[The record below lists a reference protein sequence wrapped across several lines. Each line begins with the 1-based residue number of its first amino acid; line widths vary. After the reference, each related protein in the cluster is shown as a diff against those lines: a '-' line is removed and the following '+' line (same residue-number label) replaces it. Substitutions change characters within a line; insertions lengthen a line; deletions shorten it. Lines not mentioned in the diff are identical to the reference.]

1 MLFHVTMTV
10 RLPPDLDA
18 QVAARLNE
26 AEHEYAASLQRSGK
40 WLHLWRVAGRYENVS
55 IFEVQDPGELHEL
68 ISALPLYPY
77 MDVEVS
83 ALCHHPGAIAV
94 RD

>member
-1 MLFHVTMTV
+1 MLFHVKMAV
-10 RLPPDLDA
+10 RLPPDLDHEI
-18 QVAARLNE
+18 AARLNA
-26 AEHEYAASLQRSGK
+26 AEHDYAAGLQRAGK
-40 WLHLWRVAGRYENVS
+40 WPHLWRVAGRFENVS
-55 IFEVQDPGELHEL
+55 IFEVQDPGELHDL
-68 ISALPLYPY
+68 VTGLPLYPY